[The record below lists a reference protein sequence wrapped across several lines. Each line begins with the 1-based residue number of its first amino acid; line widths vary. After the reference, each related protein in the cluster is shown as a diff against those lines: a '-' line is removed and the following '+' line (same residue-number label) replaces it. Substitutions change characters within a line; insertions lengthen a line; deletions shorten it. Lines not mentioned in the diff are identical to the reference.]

1 MSVGICTYFGL
12 QSTLNKSEILPY
24 LIIFIGFEN
33 IVVLTKS
40 VVSTPINLDVR
51 YRIALGLQKESWK
64 ITTNLSFELIII
76 FCGFLTMVPA
86 IQEFCAFAYVGLLID
101 FFLQM
106 IYYVTVL
113 SIDIR
118 RMEISKCN
126 MNIRLNIAD
135 TVDQQTTITTSITK
149 KFFIYKKSLQFFY
162 FWART
167 RLIQRITMCL
177 SMIWFVLIFYKSLIV
192 VELLRYDVNISKQTI
207 DALLPKNPSVFHQY
221 LTSAPTLVPFKN
233 NLEAVNMG
241 GLRHSN
247 EQLKSLFYENW
258 RHLDYY
264 HWIDLFSF
272 YNISLNNR
280 FVALMNP

>member
-12 QSTLNKSEILPY
+12 QSTLNKSEIMPY

-64 ITTNLSFELIII
+64 ITKNLSFELIII

-118 RMEISKCN
+118 RMEISKCSKN
-126 MNIRLNIAD
+126 VRLNIAENGD
-135 TVDQQTTITTSITK
+135 HQTIKAQLTK
-149 KFFIYKKSLQFFY
+149 KIFIYKKSLQFFY

-167 RLIQRITMCL
+167 RLIQRVIMCL
-177 SMIWFVLIFYKSLIV
+177 SMLWFILIFYKSLIV
-192 VELLRYDVNISKQTI
+192 VELLRYDVNVSKQTI
-207 DALLPKNPSVFHQY
+207 DALLPKSPSVFHQY
-221 LTSAPTLVPFKN
+221 LTSSLSTPQKPNDDDF
-233 NLEAVNMG
+233 
-241 GLRHSN
+241 RSN
-247 EQLKSLFYENW
+247 EQLKSLFYDNW
-258 RHLDYY
+258 KHLGHY

-272 YNISLNNR
+272 YNINLNNR
-280 FVALMNP
+280 